1 MTAGFMNLRAKSCVS
16 AHSVISESVA
26 WVYFHRLFA
35 RQNCCQCQVLFCWG
49 DLSAYDLPCRRFLAS
64 VTELRFSHLFR
75 FSRLYSSS
83 VTVRPCEDTGVNRP
97 GRCLDVL
104 EVLTRV
110 LVAATHIGVIRPA
123 HSRPSHRTATVI
135 VQLVGHAH
143 RSPRPTFP
151 SDLIVRWLDPDI
163 SLRGSVW
170 AWLAGD
176 NTCVYAYI

>member
-1 MTAGFMNLRAKSCVS
+1 MCFCALRYFRVGGLVVFPPAVRTAELLPVS
-16 AHSVISESVA
+16 SPILLERSE
-26 WVYFHRLFA
+26 R
-35 RQNCCQCQVLFCWG
+35 
-49 DLSAYDLPCRRFLAS
+49 YDLPCRRFLAS
-64 VTELRFSHLFR
+64 VTELRFSRLLR
-75 FSRLYSSS
+75 ISRLYSSS

-97 GRCLDVL
+97 GRCLDVP

-123 HSRPSHRTATVI
+123 HSRPSHCTATVI

-143 RSPRPTFP
+143 RSLQPTFP
-151 SDLIVRWLDPDI
+151 SDLIVRWLGPDI

-176 NTCVYAYI
+176 HTCVYAYICPLLFGAQV

>member
-1 MTAGFMNLRAKSCVS
+1 MCFCALRYFRVGGLGVFPPAVRTAELLPVS
-16 AHSVISESVA
+16 SPILLERSE
-26 WVYFHRLFA
+26 R
-35 RQNCCQCQVLFCWG
+35 
-49 DLSAYDLPCRRFLAS
+49 YDLPCRRFLAS
-64 VTELRFSHLFR
+64 VTELRFSRLLR
-75 FSRLYSSS
+75 ISRLYSSS

-143 RSPRPTFP
+143 RSPQPTFP

>member
-1 MTAGFMNLRAKSCVS
+1 MCFCALRYFRVGGLGVFQPAVRTAELLPVS
-16 AHSVISESVA
+16 SPILLERSE
-26 WVYFHRLFA
+26 R
-35 RQNCCQCQVLFCWG
+35 
-49 DLSAYDLPCRRFLAS
+49 YDLPCRRFLAS
-64 VTELRFSHLFR
+64 VTELRFSRLLR
-75 FSRLYSSS
+75 ISRLYSSS

-143 RSPRPTFP
+143 RSPQPTFP